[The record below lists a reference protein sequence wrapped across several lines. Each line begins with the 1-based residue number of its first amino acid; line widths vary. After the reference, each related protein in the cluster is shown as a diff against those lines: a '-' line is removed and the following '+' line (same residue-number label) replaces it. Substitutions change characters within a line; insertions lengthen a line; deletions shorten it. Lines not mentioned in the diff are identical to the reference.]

1 MKITWYGTASVLLQ
15 SGETGIMIDPYLK
28 DLPKGAEPQ
37 EMHDARLAAYSSQ
50 SNILVTHGHLD
61 HIEHIPYIYS
71 ERECTVYCSK
81 TPYHTLSRHKFP
93 EEKMT
98 LISPGDEFQIG
109 PFSILVFQGKHVHFD
124 GRLIR
129 SILFSGR
136 TWRHFFRAVG
146 IGLRALR
153 YPEKDETLFYE
164 IRAEGKRIQVMGSAD
179 LRDDVQYPEGAD
191 VLIMAHQGRSDIDSH
206 NAALAE
212 RLAPK
217 RILLDHCDD
226 AFPPISSYVPTDD
239 FCASMQM
246 PTQRLIEGETL
257 EI

>member
-1 MKITWYGTASVLLQ
+1 MKITWYGTASILLE
-15 SGETGIMIDPYLK
+15 SGDTAIMIDPYLK
-28 DLPKGAEPQ
+28 DLPKGAEPKEQ
-37 EMHDARLAAYSSQ
+37 YDARLAAYSAQ

-61 HIEHIPYIYS
+61 HIEHIPSIYKDKD
-71 ERECTVYCSK
+71 CMVYCSK
-81 TPYHTLSRHKFP
+81 VPYHTLTKHKFP
-93 EEKMT
+93 ESKLH
-98 LISPGDEFQIG
+98 LIAPGDAFEIG
-109 PFSILVFQGKHVHFD
+109 PFSVQVFHGKHVSFD
-124 GRLIR
+124 GKLIR

-136 TWRHFFRAVG
+136 TWRHFFRAVRIG
-146 IGLRALR
+146 ITALR

-179 LRDDVQYPEGAD
+179 LREDVQYPTGAD
-191 VLIMAHQGRSDIDSH
+191 VLIMAHQGRSDIDLH
-206 NAALAE
+206 NASLAG

-239 FCASMQM
+239 FCAAMKI
-246 PTQRLIEGETL
+246 PAQRLIEGGTL